1 MQPRV
6 SRSEYEEWRSSLVT
20 EQLFNFFKLESELLI
35 HTLSGIDM
43 YKPNAAIAEEYF
55 KRRYAAECYKQL
67 ATIEYEDL
75 FPEEGNNEGSK
86 EA

>member
-20 EQLFNFFKLESELLI
+20 EQLFNFFKLERELLI
-35 HTLSGIDM
+35 QTLSGIDM
-43 YKPNAAIAEEYF
+43 WKPNEEIGEEYF
-55 KRRYAAECYKQL
+55 RRRYAAECYRQL
-67 ATIEYEDL
+67 ASIDYEDL
-75 FPEEGNNEGSK
+75 FPEEGNDEGSK